1 MMHRGQLVEKI
12 VRNSGYSLTRLA
24 ERLGISRNT
33 LYNRFTESH
42 LGYRFIM
49 EVGNIIYY
57 DFTIDFPE
65 INQDPELLGD
75 NSIPAPAQE
84 DGAASLWRI
93 EAKHAKLLKKYTIL
107 LDFMTSIVQQNELPA
122 FEKELL
128 AFKEEMN
135 KEETNKEQEEEQE
148 KQDNKQDKT

>member
-12 VRNSGYSLTRLA
+12 VRNSGYSLTKLA

-33 LYNRFTESH
+33 LYNRFGESR

-65 INQDPELLGD
+65 IKQDPDLLGD
-75 NSIPAPAQE
+75 NPIPAPVQE

-93 EAKHAKLLKKYTIL
+93 EARHARLLAKYTRL
-107 LDFMTSIVQQNELPA
+107 LDFMMKIVQQNELPA

-128 AFKEEMN
+128 VFKKEM
-135 KEETNKEQEEEQE
+135 EREQQKKDE
-148 KQDNKQDKT
+148 KKDDKKK